1 MRPALIAVCALAL
14 PLSLPAADTKL
25 KAADVIE
32 RIKKGVG
39 VPWQS
44 QTVDT
49 IKAGDPNTV
58 VTGIATTFAA
68 TYDVL
73 QHAVALGQNLIITH
87 EPTFYNHL
95 DRTDEIGNDPV
106 LAQKREFIA
115 KHHLVIFRFHDHW
128 HMRRPDGVMEGMTH
142 ALGWESY
149 QSKSGPGLFVLPEA
163 TLERLA
169 ATVRDRMKIKTMRV
183 IGDPNMK
190 ITRAG
195 LAPGAA
201 GSIDQIR
208 MFERDDVEVLLV
220 GESREWETVEY
231 ARDATAEG
239 RHKALIILGHA
250 RSEEAGM
257 ENCAQWLKG
266 LVPGVP
272 VEFIPAGE
280 PFWTPR

>member
-1 MRPALIAVCALAL
+1 MPAT
-14 PLSLPAADTKL
+14 DTKL
-25 KAADVIE
+25 TAADVIE
-32 RIKKGVG
+32 RIKRGVG
-39 VPWQS
+39 VPWRS
-44 QTVDT
+44 ETVDT
-49 IKAGDPNTV
+49 VKAGNPETV

-73 QHAVALGQNLIITH
+73 QRAAASGKNLIITH

-115 KHHLVIFRFHDHW
+115 RHHLVIFRFHDHW
-128 HMRRPDGVMEGMTH
+128 HMRRPDGVLEGVTH
-142 ALGWESY
+142 ALGWENY
-149 QSKSGPGLFVLPEA
+149 QSKSGPGLFVVPET
-163 TLERLA
+163 TLEHLA
-169 ATVRDRMKIKTMRV
+169 ATVRDRMKIRTMRV

-190 ITRAG
+190 VTRAG

-201 GSIDQIR
+201 GSTDQIR
-208 MFERDDVEVLLV
+208 MFERDDVQVLLV

-231 ARDATAEG
+231 ARDAAAEG
-239 RHKALIILGHA
+239 RHKALIILGHVA
-250 RSEEAGM
+250 SEEAGM
-257 ENCAQWLKG
+257 DNCARWLKG

-280 PFWTPR
+280 PFWAPR